1 MIRHIVLVRFR
12 PDLPS
17 KERLGIFVQLA
28 ALDGVVP
35 GMLSFHA
42 GENSSSESLER
53 GYHHGFS
60 IDFKDEKARNAYLAH
75 PDHKAAGARLVSAC
89 ANGIDDILVFDLEL

>member
-1 MIRHIVLVRFR
+1 MIRHSVLVRFR
-12 PDLPS
+12 PDLPG

-42 GENSSSESLER
+42 GENCSPEQLGR
-53 GYHHGFS
+53 GYLHGFS
-60 IDFKDEKARNAYLAH
+60 IDFKDQAARDAYLVH
-75 PDHKAAGARLVSAC
+75 PDHKAAGARLVNAC
-89 ANGIDDILVFDLEL
+89 LKGIDDILVFDLEL

>member
-12 PDLPS
+12 SDLPA

-28 ALDGVVP
+28 ALEGVVP
-35 GMLSFHA
+35 GMSTFIA
-42 GENSSSESLER
+42 GNNCSPEQLNH

-60 IDFKDEKARNAYLAH
+60 IDFRDQASRDAYLLH
-75 PDHKAAGARLVSAC
+75 EDHKAAGARLVAAC
-89 ANGIDDILVFDLEL
+89 TRGVEDVLVFDLEL